1 MAETRIPEEIRQ
13 YRPGPCTEIKLRNG
27 HYYVYMYQSLRLP
40 SGKWG
45 KKTGKSI
52 GTIVPGT
59 GFIPNRNYHLYKGEE
74 SQDEITVLEYGQ
86 YALIKEV
93 AKDILAAL
101 EKHFPADR
109 ASQIFAYAC
118 ILYANGFV
126 HLDQVQGYYEQ
137 SWLAQEYKAL
147 PFKMGKTALGNL
159 LDDLGRRTTRVVSY
173 ENNAILN
180 SSSAIA
186 IDGHAIRCC
195 SDENSLGEAGYKFQ
209 CLKEDQVNLLMG
221 YDVNT
226 GSPLFARMYRGS
238 CNDKATIEDITDLL
252 EFSGIEFVVDR
263 GFYSAKNLQLLSEND
278 NTYIIPVPS
287 HTDVFR
293 NAMKDVKYTDSFYY
307 RSGRK
312 HARIEYMSQR
322 ISDTDHV
329 YVFRD
334 IDENEK
340 CRYNYQ
346 HCMELGRSGYTQEK
360 FEKSKDVFGVYVLQS
375 NSAKSADQVFGGFKK
390 RWGIE
395 TFYQYLKNVADF
407 NDLMI
412 QDYYKEQGLSFIM
425 LITGQIH
432 QKMMAAVR
440 KLDNNAISVHDILL
454 MARCMK
460 MERRGNNWNLKN
472 ARRRD
477 LEILK
482 QLGFEPKIMAA
493 DS

>member
-1 MAETRIPEEIRQ
+1 MAETRIPEEIKQ
-13 YRPGPCTEIKLRNG
+13 YRPGPCTEIKLING

-86 YALIKEV
+86 YALIEEV

-101 EKHFPADR
+101 EKHFPADH

-126 HLDQVQGYYEQ
+126 HLDQIQGYYEQ
-137 SWLAQEYKAL
+137 SWLAQEYKSL

-159 LDDLGRRTTRVVSY
+159 LDDLGRRTIRVVNY
-173 ENNAILN
+173 ENAAILN
-180 SSSAIA
+180 STAIA

-195 SDENSLGEAGYKFQ
+195 SDENGLGEAGYKFQ

-238 CNDKATIEDITDLL
+238 CNDKSTIEDSTDLL

-263 GFYSAKNLQLLSEND
+263 GFYSAKNLKLLSEND

-287 HTDVFR
+287 NTDAFR

-307 RSGRK
+307 RSGKK
-312 HARIEYMSQR
+312 HTRIEYMSQR
-322 ISDTDHV
+322 ISDTEHI

-346 HCMELGRSGYTQEK
+346 HCMELGRCGYTQEK

-375 NSAKSADQVFGGFKK
+375 NSAKSAEQVFGGFKK

-432 QKMMAAVR
+432 QKMIAAVR
-440 KLDNNAISVHDILL
+440 KLDNNSISVHDILL
-454 MARCMK
+454 MSRCMK

-472 ARRRD
+472 ARKRE